1 MRSELDTWGVDGE
14 TPLFE
19 LMVSELV
26 TNAIVHG
33 QGDVDVTVAL
43 TGDMIRM
50 EVIDQGQ
57 GAGLIGPADVDP
69 LAVGGWGLQVIDGLA
84 DSWGARREADRTRVW
99 MERRVRRW

>member
-1 MRSELDTWGVDGE
+1 MAHGVEGGGVAGE

-33 QGDVDVTVAL
+33 QGDVDVTVSL
-43 TGDMIRM
+43 TGNKVRM
-50 EVIDQGQ
+50 EVIDG
-57 GAGLIGPADVDP
+57 GGGTGLIGPADVDP
-69 LAVGGWGLQVIDGLA
+69 LSVGGWGLQVIDGLA

-99 MERRVRRW
+99 MERRVRLW